1 MYVCGR
7 MFALFVRTPYRKT
20 AEDIST
26 ELLVVAYYTWRPLR
40 LRLCVHFE
48 HLYSPRMVAEIKE
61 GKILTT
67 NEQAVM

>member
-26 ELLVVAYYTWRPLR
+26 ELLVVATILGDRYVCDSAFILNI
-40 LRLCVHFE
+40 FI
-48 HLYSPRMVAEIKE
+48 HLEW
-61 GKILTT
+61 
-67 NEQAVM
+67 